1 MVLVSLDLTQN
12 LFHVC
17 QVAVYL
23 TLSAVASMNHL
34 KARIILAK
42 RIIPLSHLDTAYDIL
57 HELFVERS
65 SMNVL

>member
-1 MVLVSLDLTQN
+1 
-12 LFHVC
+12 
-17 QVAVYL
+17 
-23 TLSAVASMNHL
+23 MNHL